1 MTNREIREAA
11 RKERLRKEK
20 EQRIAEVN
28 SPTHQLYLK
37 IRDQLLPR
45 DNLRWAWDAIT
56 SDYEAGHAL
65 SLAVNSAKLLKRFT
79 TIHLDEA
86 LNEAEKEAAYNK
98 TLKEYEA
105 SITRHFTVRPN
116 YFEDLLTNFKALV

>member
-11 RKERLRKEK
+11 RKEHLRKQK
-20 EQRIAEVN
+20 EQRMAEIN

-45 DNLRWAWDAIT
+45 DNLQWAREAII
-56 SDYEAGHAL
+56 SEYQSGMPL
-65 SLAVNSAKLLKRFT
+65 SLAVNSARLLKCFT
-79 TIHLDEA
+79 TIHLDET
-86 LNEAEKEAAYNK
+86 LTEAEKEESYNK

-116 YFEDLLTNFKALV
+116 YFEDLLTKFKALV